1 MHTGRPVQCQSRLAT
16 QAGNDGLTNR
26 AVSDGCLQRMVKY
39 ARHTVACTDQ
49 KLVLQAH
56 PERTSDSLGKA
67 QSREAAML
75 WHAAGRPSS
84 SHSGSAAM
92 WSSAARGP
100 LHALTASHPVCT
112 APLAAGSALRAQCGC
127 PPARQSRGLAVQRSV
142 LPSAHSPHT
151 VRAQSAAARAE
162 RSASKAALD
171 GSVSMTCGN
180 AQHGGGRSDGTGS
193 AAPAPTGPKEA
204 RFQQVVTAVEGA
216 LPCSLSTSV
225 CSTGDKL
232 SPLCDVAH

>member
-26 AVSDGCLQRMVKY
+26 AVSDCCLQRMVKC

-56 PERTSDSLGKA
+56 PERTSDLLGKA

-84 SHSGSAAM
+84 SHSGGAAM
-92 WSSAARGP
+92 WSSAARGA

-127 PPARQSRGLAVQRSV
+127 PPAGQSRELAVQRSV
-142 LPSAHSPHT
+142 LPSAQPTHSACAVSSCT
-151 VRAQSAAARAE
+151 RRAVCFKR
-162 RSASKAALD
+162 
-171 GSVSMTCGN
+171 
-180 AQHGGGRSDGTGS
+180 GTGWERVHDMRECS
-193 AAPAPTGPKEA
+193 AGRGP
-204 RFQQVVTAVEGA
+204 Q
-216 LPCSLSTSV
+216 
-225 CSTGDKL
+225 
-232 SPLCDVAH
+232 